1 MRAMRH
7 HSAGSAGGA
16 GSLSAEELLR
26 YGRHLVLPEV
36 GLEGQQKLKAA
47 SVLVVGA
54 GGLGSPLALYL
65 AAAGVGR
72 IGLVDF
78 DRVDASNLQ
87 RQILYGT
94 SDVGRDKLEAARE
107 RLTDLNPGV
116 TVEIHPFAL
125 DSTNALDLVGLYDVI
140 ADGTD
145 NFPARYLVNDACTL
159 LGKPNVYGSIFRF
172 EGQVSVFD
180 ARVGPCYRCLYPE
193 PPPPGVV
200 PSCAEGGVLGVL
212 PGVIGVLQG
221 VEVLKLL
228 LGIGEP
234 LTGRLLVYDALAAR
248 FRELKLRRDP
258 ACALCGERR
267 SIFSLVDYDAFCGLK
282 PHEQAVAMAEQIEIG
297 ALELKARLPGGDI
310 VLVDVREP
318 HELRIARIEGAVH
331 IPLGALGERAG
342 ELDRSREVV
351 LLCHHGVRSLR
362 AHETLR
368 RAGFP
373 RLKSLRGGIDA
384 WSRDVDPSIPRY

>member
-1 MRAMRH
+1 
-7 HSAGSAGGA
+7 
-16 GSLSAEELLR
+16 
-26 YGRHLVLPEV
+26 
-36 GLEGQQKLKAA
+36 
-47 SVLVVGA
+47 
-54 GGLGSPLALYL
+54 
-65 AAAGVGR
+65 
-72 IGLVDF
+72 
-78 DRVDASNLQ
+78 
-87 RQILYGT
+87 
-94 SDVGRDKLEAARE
+94 
-107 RLTDLNPGV
+107 
-116 TVEIHPFAL
+116 
-125 DSTNALDLVGLYDVI
+125 
-140 ADGTD
+140 
-145 NFPARYLVNDACTL
+145 
-159 LGKPNVYGSIFRF
+159 
-172 EGQVSVFD
+172 
-180 ARVGPCYRCLYPE
+180 
-193 PPPPGVV
+193 
-200 PSCAEGGVLGVL
+200 
-212 PGVIGVLQG
+212 
-221 VEVLKLL
+221 VLKLL

-342 ELDRSREVV
+342 ELDRSREIV